1 MNRLVLESFSRFS
14 GKYWAFNVPRV
25 PTRLFHQSNQLLTN
39 RRNLGK
45 RCIKCNLRR
54 HFGSL
59 ARPSQV
65 EFSTKYIHAPSLYQ
79 IFLLLKR
86 QDVRQGIIRFFS
98 TSHVKQNSQGDQNQ
112 QGDSQNPEEE
122 PENQGGWV
130 TVLPWLML
138 ALFYFLAAGS
148 DPTPETTWS
157 TFYREMLSTGEVEH
171 LEVPSSQDK
180 IFVFL
185 HRGAMVGGKEVNK
198 CVQKRSSRNDLHGL
212 STHAVESFLY
222 GCPSGISNK
231 YNVDDSLPNTPGISI
246 KRKYMY
252 TSFIQFLQ
260 LPIQW
265 RIINISEQL
274 LVNEYFLLEPKTVLS
289 KQMFNILHNSSTALN
304 AAVTIA
310 LLGFIWYWIYG
321 RGTRGGTKQG
331 GILGSNPFSNYIKA
345 KPTVVMPG
353 SGKGISFKDVAGM
366 EEAKL
371 EVMEFVDYL
380 KSPGRYAEL
389 GAKIPKGALLVGP
402 PGTGKTLL
410 AKAVATE
417 ADVPFLTMA
426 GSDFVEVFSGV
437 GSARVRDLFTRA
449 RKLAPCILYIDEVDA
464 IGRSR
469 QSNSIG
475 GHSEQESTLNQLLV
489 EMDGMNTMEGVVM
502 LASTN
507 RQDILDQAL
516 LRPGRFDRHVAIELP
531 TLLER
536 QAIFEVHLKKLTLN
550 MPIQAYS
557 KRLAE
562 LTPGNSGADIA
573 NICNEAALHAAR
585 LNKKTVDKGNFEYAV
600 ERVIAGMEKKSNTM
614 SPEERKIVAYHE
626 AGHAVVGWMLEHT
639 DPLLKVSIVP
649 RTNATLGYAQYLPSD
664 NKLYST
670 QQLFDRMCMALGGRA
685 AEAKIFRRVTTG
697 AEDDLRKVT
706 DLAYKQVVTFGMS
719 PRVGNVSFP
728 VRKPTEL
735 TKKFYSDK
743 LAKLM
748 DEEVRILIGK
758 AFQTT
763 DTIIEEN
770 LDKLKALAEEL
781 LNKEVLNYD
790 DIVTILGP
798 CPFGDKRVHFS
809 SPEASAQ
816 SQSLFSG

>member
-1 MNRLVLESFSRFS
+1 
-14 GKYWAFNVPRV
+14 
-25 PTRLFHQSNQLLTN
+25 
-39 RRNLGK
+39 
-45 RCIKCNLRR
+45 
-54 HFGSL
+54 
-59 ARPSQV
+59 V

-86 QDVRQGIIRFFS
+86 HDVRQGIIRLFS
-98 TSHVKQNSQGDQNQ
+98 TSHVKLNSQGDQNQ
-112 QGDSQNPEEE
+112 QGDSRNPEEE

-130 TVLPWLML
+130 TILPWLML

-185 HRGAMVGGKEVNK
+185 HRGAMVGGKEILSHGPHFVFSIASLDSFE
-198 CVQKRSSRNDLHGL
+198 QKMASAQADLRIASNDF
-212 STHAVESFLY
+212 V
-222 GCPSGISNK
+222 
-231 YNVDDSLPNTPGISI
+231 
-246 KRKYMY
+246 
-252 TSFIQFLQ
+252 
-260 LPIQW
+260 PI
-265 RIINISEQL
+265 RYRTKNEL
-274 LVNEYFLLEPKTVLS
+274 L
-289 KQMFNILHNSSTALN
+289 STALN

-469 QSNSIG
+469 QSNSISG

-516 LRPGRFDRHVAIELP
+516 LRPGRFDRHIAIELP

-550 MPIQAYS
+550 MPIQSYS

-649 RTNATLGYAQYLPSD
+649 RTNATLGYAQYLPLD

-670 QQLFDRMCMALGGRA
+670 QQLFDRMCMTLGGRA

-748 DEEVRILIGK
+748 DEVCWSSLV
-758 AFQTT
+758 AWTLN
-763 DTIIEEN
+763 TI
-770 LDKLKALAEEL
+770 K
-781 LNKEVLNYD
+781 
-790 DIVTILGP
+790 
-798 CPFGDKRVHFS
+798 
-809 SPEASAQ
+809 
-816 SQSLFSG
+816 

>member
-1 MNRLVLESFSRFS
+1 M
-14 GKYWAFNVPRV
+14 
-25 PTRLFHQSNQLLTN
+25 
-39 RRNLGK
+39 
-45 RCIKCNLRR
+45 
-54 HFGSL
+54 
-59 ARPSQV
+59 

-86 QDVRQGIIRFFS
+86 QDVRQGIIRLFS
-98 TSHVKQNSQGDQNQ
+98 TSHVKQNNQGDQNQ
-112 QGDSQNPEEE
+112 QGDSRNSEEE
-122 PENQGGWV
+122 PDNQGGWV
-130 TVLPWLML
+130 TILPWLML
-138 ALFYFLAAGS
+138 ALVYLFAAGS
-148 DPTPETTWS
+148 DFTPETTWS

-180 IFVFL
+180 IYVFL
-185 HRGAMVGGKEVNK
+185 HRGAMVGGKEILSHGPHFVFSIASLDSFE
-198 CVQKRSSRNDLHGL
+198 QKMASAQADLHIESNDFVPIRYRTKNEL
-212 STHAVESFLY
+212 LQTAV
-222 GCPSGISNK
+222 
-231 YNVDDSLPNTPGISI
+231 
-246 KRKYMY
+246 
-252 TSFIQFLQ
+252 
-260 LPIQW
+260 
-265 RIINISEQL
+265 
-274 LVNEYFLLEPKTVLS
+274 
-289 KQMFNILHNSSTALN
+289 N

-310 LLGFIWYWIYG
+310 LLGFIWYLIYG

-550 MPIQAYS
+550 MPIQSYS

-649 RTNATLGYAQYLPSD
+649 RTNASLGYAQYLPSD

-670 QQLFDRMCMALGGRA
+670 HQLFDRMCMALGGRA

-770 LDKLKALAEEL
+770 LDKLKTLAEEL
-781 LNKEVLNYD
+781 LSKEVLSYD

-798 CPFGDKRVHFS
+798 CPFGDKRVRFS
-809 SPEASAQ
+809 PPEAAAQ

>member
-1 MNRLVLESFSRFS
+1 M
-14 GKYWAFNVPRV
+14 
-25 PTRLFHQSNQLLTN
+25 
-39 RRNLGK
+39 
-45 RCIKCNLRR
+45 
-54 HFGSL
+54 
-59 ARPSQV
+59 

-86 QDVRQGIIRFFS
+86 QDVRQGIIRLFS
-98 TSHVKQNSQGDQNQ
+98 SSRVKLNNQGDRNE
-112 QGDSQNPEEE
+112 QGDSRNPEEE

-130 TVLPWLML
+130 TILPWLML

-185 HRGAMVGGKEVNK
+185 HRGAVVGGKEILSHGPHFVFSIASLDSFE
-198 CVQKRSSRNDLHGL
+198 QKMASAQADLRIASNDF
-212 STHAVESFLY
+212 V
-222 GCPSGISNK
+222 
-231 YNVDDSLPNTPGISI
+231 
-246 KRKYMY
+246 
-252 TSFIQFLQ
+252 
-260 LPIQW
+260 PI
-265 RIINISEQL
+265 RYRTKNEL
-274 LVNEYFLLEPKTVLS
+274 L
-289 KQMFNILHNSSTALN
+289 STALN

-469 QSNSIG
+469 QSNSISG

-550 MPIQAYS
+550 MPIQSYS

-649 RTNATLGYAQYLPSD
+649 RTNATLGYAQYLPLD

-670 QQLFDRMCMALGGRA
+670 QQLFDRMCMTLGGRA

-763 DTIIEEN
+763 DTIIEEHF
-770 LDKLKALAEEL
+770 DKLKALAEEL
-781 LNKEVLNYD
+781 LTKEVLNYD

-798 CPFGDKRVHFS
+798 CPFGDKRVRFN
-809 SPEASAQ
+809 SPEAAAQ

>member
-14 GKYWAFNVPRV
+14 CKYWASNFTRV
-25 PTRLFHQSNQLLTN
+25 PTRLLHNPSRYFGNQLLSN
-39 RRNLGK
+39 RAPVEQ
-45 RCIKCNLRR
+45 RCAKCSLRR
-54 HFGSL
+54 YFGSL
-59 ARPSQV
+59 TKSSQG
-65 EFSTKYIHAPSLYQ
+65 EFSTKFIHAPSLYR

-86 QDVRQGIIRFFS
+86 EDVRQGVTRFFS
-98 TSHVKQNSQGDQNQ
+98 TSQLRQHGQGDQHQ
-112 QGDSQNPEEE
+112 QGDSQNPGEE

-130 TVLPWLML
+130 TILPWLML

-185 HRGAMVGGKEVNK
+185 HKGAMVGGKEIMSHGPHFVFSIASLDSFE
-198 CVQKRSSRNDLHGL
+198 QKMAAAQADLRIASNDF
-212 STHAVESFLY
+212 V
-222 GCPSGISNK
+222 
-231 YNVDDSLPNTPGISI
+231 
-246 KRKYMY
+246 
-252 TSFIQFLQ
+252 
-260 LPIQW
+260 PI
-265 RIINISEQL
+265 RYRTKNEL
-274 LVNEYFLLEPKTVLS
+274 L
-289 KQMFNILHNSSTALN
+289 STALN
-304 AAVTIA
+304 AAVSIA

-321 RGTRGGTKQG
+321 KGAKGATKQG

-380 KSPGRYAEL
+380 KSPARYAEL

-469 QSNSIG
+469 SSNSIGG

-516 LRPGRFDRHVAIELP
+516 LRPGRFDRHIAIELP
-531 TLLER
+531 TLIER
-536 QAIFEVHLKKLTLN
+536 QAIFEVHLKKLTLK
-550 MPIQAYS
+550 MPIGSFS

-585 LNKKTVDKGNFEYAV
+585 LNKKAVDKGNFEYAV
-600 ERVIAGMEKKSNTM
+600 ERVIAGMEKKTHTM
-614 SPEERKIVAYHE
+614 SPEERKIVAFHE
-626 AGHAVVGWMLEHT
+626 AGHALVGWMLEHT

-670 QQLFDRMCMALGGRA
+670 EQLFDRMCMALGGRA

-697 AEDDLRKVT
+697 AEDDLQKVT

-719 PRVGNVSFP
+719 SRVGNVSFP
-728 VRKPTEL
+728 VRKPSEP

-763 DTIIEEN
+763 NTIIEEN
-770 LDKLKALAEEL
+770 LDKLNALAEEL
-781 LNKEVLNYD
+781 LTKEVLNYD

-798 CPFGDKRVHFS
+798 CPFGDKRVRFH
-809 SPEASAQ
+809 SPEAASQ
-816 SQSLFSG
+816 TQSLFSG